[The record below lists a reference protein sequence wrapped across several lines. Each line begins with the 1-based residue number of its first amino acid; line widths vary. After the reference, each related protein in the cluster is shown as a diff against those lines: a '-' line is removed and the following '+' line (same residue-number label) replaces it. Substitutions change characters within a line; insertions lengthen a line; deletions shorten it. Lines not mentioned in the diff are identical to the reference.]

1 MKVTLPFNFGN
12 ELRKRRVAA
21 GMTITR
27 FCDAYGFKRT
37 TINDLEL
44 GHYKSVELQLL
55 RQLQQV
61 FKDLPISN
69 KGYGLFE
76 TEKRSFW
83 WKVKQCFKWWKK
95 C

>member
-12 ELRKRRVAA
+12 ELRKRRIAA
-21 GMTITR
+21 GMSLTG
-27 FCDAYGFKRT
+27 FYKKYGFKPS
-37 TINDLEL
+37 TISDLE
-44 GHYKSVELQLL
+44 HNRYKCVELQLL

-61 FKDLPISN
+61 FKDLPITN

-76 TEKRSFW
+76 PEKRSFW